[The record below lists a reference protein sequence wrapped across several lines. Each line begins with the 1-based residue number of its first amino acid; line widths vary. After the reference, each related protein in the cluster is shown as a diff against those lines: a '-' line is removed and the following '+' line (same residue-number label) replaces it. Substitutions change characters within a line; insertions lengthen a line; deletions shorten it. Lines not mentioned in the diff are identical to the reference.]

1 MPKKLW
7 FLIIGMIINVTGN
20 SFLWPFNTIY
30 IHKYLG
36 KSMTV
41 VGIILMLNSLAGVF
55 GNMLGGWLFDKIGGY
70 RSILAGIV
78 IAFCAIFGL
87 VVNHTWIFYTS
98 FFVLLGFGIGIV
110 FPSMYAMVG
119 AAWPEGGRKAFNA
132 LYVAQNLGVAIGT
145 ALGGLVASFNINYI
159 FSANLLLYV
168 FFFLIAVFGFKNM
181 QTTQEVDRKVKEE
194 KKTKG
199 KFVLTPSLKAL
210 LMVCLA
216 YILCWLSY
224 VQWQTTIA
232 AEMVTLHIGINKYS
246 WLWTVNGALIV
257 FAQPIVST
265 FIRKYVSSLKKQVVY
280 GIGFFI
286 FSVVIVSFAKDFSI
300 FMTGMVILTI
310 GEMFVWPA
318 VPTIANMLAPKDRI
332 GMYQGIVNSAA
343 TVGKMLGPILGGAI
357 VDTLNM
363 KVLYFVLI
371 GLLLIAII
379 FTFFYEKLAKKH
391 ASMHSETI
399 AS

>member
-1 MPKKLW
+1 MPNKLW

-30 IHKYLG
+30 IHEYLG
-36 KSMTV
+36 KSLTV
-41 VGIILMLNSLAGVF
+41 AGIILMLNSLAGVF

-70 RSILAGIV
+70 RSILTGIV
-78 IAFCAIFGL
+78 IAFCAISGL
-87 VVNHTWIFYTS
+87 VVNHTWIFYVS

-145 ALGGLVASFNINYI
+145 ALGGVVASFNINYI

-181 QTTQEVDRKVKEE
+181 QTKPEVDLNVKEE

-210 LMVCLA
+210 IMVCLA

-224 VQWQTTIA
+224 VQWQTTIPT
-232 AEMVTLHIGINKYS
+232 EMHTLNIGYEKYS
-246 WLWTVNGALIV
+246 LLWTVNGALIV
-257 FAQPIVST
+257 GAQPVVYI
-265 FIRKYVSSLKKQVVY
+265 IIHKYVSNLKKQMIY
-280 GIGFFI
+280 GIGLFI
-286 FSVVIVSFAKDFSI
+286 ISVATVSFAKDFSM

-332 GMYQGIVNSAA
+332 GMYQGIANSAA
-343 TVGKMLGPILGGAI
+343 TVGRMLGPIVGGVI

-363 KVLYFVLI
+363 KILYVVLI
-371 GLLLIAII
+371 GLLFVAIM
-379 FTFFYEKLAKKH
+379 FTFLYEKLAKKH
-391 ASMHSETI
+391 ASLHSETI